1 MSQEPNLLE
10 ANTPL
15 PQELIHGVLHKTLKA
30 ELAGGS
36 KTMKSWAL
44 IDLALSFSL
53 GVSWWGF
60 QTTKARVLFLNLEI
74 PRPFFRERLGE
85 VVSAR
90 KLKLDPNT
98 LLVQH
103 LRGFD
108 LSRRE
113 VWERLMRDIVRRGPW
128 DLLVLDPIYKTLGS
142 RDENNASDVTEILIS
157 LERAAELTGAAVLFS
172 HHYAKGSAALK
183 ESTDRMSGSGV
194 WMRDPDSYLAMT
206 RHEEEDCFT
215 IEPTLRNLAPVKPFV
230 MRWTHPVFKRA
241 PDLDPEELRQ
251 QRKPGPATK
260 FDVNQI
266 VSALN
271 GDTLSTPQLK
281 KRVVEETG
289 MSRSKFY
296 ELLIQAEKRKLLVK
310 DGQTNTRER
319 PELNYGRR

>member
-1 MSQEPNLLE
+1 LASDGPVAVL
-10 ANTPL
+10 AGY
-15 PQELIHGVLHKTLKA
+15 GVLPNCPGQYRVGLDKA
-30 ELAGGS
+30 ARRQNG
-36 KTMKSWAL
+36 
-44 IDLALSFSL
+44 
-53 GVSWWGF
+53 WGF

-74 PRPFFRERLGE
+74 PRPFFRERLAE

-206 RHEEEDCFT
+206 RHEEED
-215 IEPTLRNLAPVKPFV
+215 AS
-230 MRWTHPVFKRA
+230 
-241 PDLDPEELRQ
+241 Q
-251 QRKPGPATK
+251 
-260 FDVNQI
+260 
-266 VSALN
+266 
-271 GDTLSTPQLK
+271 
-281 KRVVEETG
+281 
-289 MSRSKFY
+289 
-296 ELLIQAEKRKLLVK
+296 
-310 DGQTNTRER
+310 
-319 PELNYGRR
+319 

>member
-1 MSQEPNLLE
+1 
-10 ANTPL
+10 
-15 PQELIHGVLHKTLKA
+15 
-30 ELAGGS
+30 LAGGS

-44 IDLALSFSL
+44 IDLALSVSL

-74 PRPFFRERLGE
+74 PRPFFRERLAE

-206 RHEEEDCFT
+206 RHEEED
-215 IEPTLRNLAPVKPFV
+215 AS
-230 MRWTHPVFKRA
+230 
-241 PDLDPEELRQ
+241 Q
-251 QRKPGPATK
+251 
-260 FDVNQI
+260 
-266 VSALN
+266 
-271 GDTLSTPQLK
+271 
-281 KRVVEETG
+281 
-289 MSRSKFY
+289 
-296 ELLIQAEKRKLLVK
+296 
-310 DGQTNTRER
+310 
-319 PELNYGRR
+319 